1 MLPYFLNLLFFFTW
15 DKVNVKIHSCSY
27 AAHKQNTFFQIF
39 LNVSI
44 FWKHSYCVCDI
55 KYKNLRF
62 IIRSI
67 LSPPFCR
74 WEIFIC
80 IILFFLV
87 FLFIFMWFSLPPQE
101 IKIIFQKV
109 LLSEV
114 MFYKCNHKE
123 NAFFCSFFFIV
134 IQFTFSMIWK
144 VFIFFI
150 ICKPIFLN

>member
-1 MLPYFLNLLFFFTW
+1 MWKFIRVRTQHTN
-15 DKVNVKIHSCSY
+15 KIF
-27 AAHKQNTFFQIF
+27 FFQIF

-44 FWKHSYCVCDI
+44 FWKHPYCVCDI

-67 LSPPFCR
+67 LSVPFCR

-123 NAFFCSFFFIV
+123 NAFFCSFFLLS
-134 IQFTFSMIWK
+134 FTLRFQWFERFLFFLLFESRFS
-144 VFIFFI
+144 
-150 ICKPIFLN
+150 